1 MRSSRPCAPVPR
13 FSILPP
19 PVVRKNRTRA
29 STHAQRLVVV
39 VTTSSFF
46 GRHPVVGLVR
56 EWRSGRSSPLLPFV
70 SGGRDPSPERIATT
84 KRSLEGEVSRRH
96 EHSSQS
102 AREEDPVRGGSCVPF
117 TGDAFPPGPAVG
129 PRSGRNDSIA
139 GLLLCARPESL
150 GKRIPCNSGPVPMTA
165 GRFPV

>member
-46 GRHPVVGLVR
+46 GRHPVVGPVR

-84 KRSLEGEVSRRH
+84 KRSLRREISRRH
-96 EHSSQS
+96 EHPSQS
-102 AREEDPVRGGSCVPF
+102 AREEDSARGGNRVSHGGTSSCRTLRYGRARDGRTGGGPLLKRFVPS
-117 TGDAFPPGPAVG
+117 
-129 PRSGRNDSIA
+129 RSGRESRATRD
-139 GLLLCARPESL
+139 LCP
-150 GKRIPCNSGPVPMTA
+150 
-165 GRFPV
+165 